1 MPRSGLNRARLVE
14 AAVQYIERHGVDGF
28 SMRALADEL
37 NVKTAS
43 LYNHIDS
50 MDALL
55 VDVCAYALNKQCEYE
70 LNAIG
75 DKHGAAAIAALSEAY
90 RSYAKEHIEL
100 YRLIMRTAPLCGD
113 KLNNTSESIVSPFYR
128 ALDTSP
134 LPEGEK
140 VHWVRTLRAII
151 HGFVSQEDAGF
162 FAHLDKS
169 ADESFTV
176 AVQCYVD
183 GLKQAER
190 RARQ

>member
-1 MPRSGLNRARLVE
+1 MPRSGLNRARIVE

-50 MDALL
+50 MDDLL
-55 VDVCAYALNKQCEYE
+55 IDVSTYALNKQYEYE
-70 LNAIG
+70 LGAIS

-90 RSYAKEHIEL
+90 RRFAEEHIAL
-100 YRLIMRTAPLCGD
+100 YRLVMRIAPSCGD
-113 KLNNTSESIVSPFYR
+113 KLAKTSEYIVTPFFR

-134 LPEGEK
+134 LPEEEK

-169 ADESFTV
+169 ADESFSV

-183 GLKQAER
+183 GLEQAER